1 MSLFGKGDRVKN
13 IRTGELGYVVGIL
26 PPHRGVQMYKVKYDD
41 RVHKG
46 SGTLCCEIISNI
58 ASI

>member
-46 SGTLCCEIISNI
+46 CTRGQILF
-58 ASI
+58 